1 MTVTEVLE
9 LYYEEHQ
16 NDISENMLLGWI
28 AELDSKIAGELNKG
42 REGLSETAFLKD
54 METSFTLNAP
64 KEYGEIYT
72 VYLNMRTAYFL
83 GEIERY
89 NNSAKLFNRLSFE
102 MSNFISRNYKLK
114 EKRKIKV
121 ELNNA

>member
-64 KEYGEIYT
+64 KEYAEIYT

>member
-1 MTVTEVLE
+1 MTVAEVLE

-28 AELDSKIAGELNKG
+28 AELDTKIVSELNKG
-42 REGLSETAFLKD
+42 REGLSEQAFLKD

-64 KEYGEIYT
+64 KEYSEIYT
-72 VYLNMRTAYFL
+72 VYLSMRTAYFL

-89 NNSAKLFNRLSFE
+89 NNSAMLFNRLSFE

-114 EKRKIKV
+114 DNRKIKV
-121 ELNNA
+121 EFNNA